1 LSLGFPRRGLLGMAA
16 AVVFSQILIPVLGFY
31 LASSVLLI
39 GLLITLG
46 EKNIG
51 KLIAYP
57 MIVIASV
64 WGLFDQLLSIRLP
77 AGLIF

>member
-1 LSLGFPRRGLLGMAA
+1 
-16 AVVFSQILIPVLGFY
+16 
-31 LASSVLLI
+31 
-39 GLLITLG
+39 LLITLG